1 LTFTGAKSTF
11 ASYLGSSGFVVT
23 PQQAA
28 SIKQYNELVRNGVTS
43 NSQLSQAL
51 HGCSAELKG
60 FARQSGYAEINV
72 KKLNGQFIAGASGI
86 KGFGSTLKLACK
98 GLIAFGAQFALI
110 SAAMWALSKIVEGVK
125 WAYDEFSMSIKA
137 TAKRA
142 EESAVALEETTS
154 ELESLED
161 ELKNVKERMAELQS
175 MGSLTLT
182 EQSELKTLQLESVE
196 LQKQIKLLK
205 ERKRIEQDA
214 LIKDNVNAIHAM
226 DYQKTVKVDY
236 GTPNAYNDSLTIP
249 EEFAYRTE
257 QLEKYKKALAELSVD
272 DENYEYY
279 NQFYNDQI
287 KEQSNAITEL
297 SLAIDSYRVNL
308 EDVPVAEKAYFEALY
323 NAENRALLE
332 NGTLSITDFID
343 ANLFGEDLDNVS
355 KQMQEMAKSAT
366 ISTDDV
372 RNAFSQNVIPILT
385 EAGFTAKEA
394 EDAILQHINA
404 LRNTGDVVSDVISSD
419 SNFLD
424 IQNTI
429 DEITSSDFEITTDSI
444 TEAVGQ
450 DFVTALDKASISISD
465 FCNWLSS
472 MQNAVEE
479 ISVKDTVKE
488 LSGIEEK
495 LNSLSDAYYEFVD
508 NAGKVDAKTL
518 DGFAETFA
526 DISDTDA
533 YADFI
538 KTIGNSS
545 STVSQLQTALD
556 ELVTTYFRQESTV
569 EDLNEDT
576 LQLYAAQL
584 KQMGVVNA
592 LEVAQHELNLRT
604 IESAEYTDDEVDAL
618 YDAVVGLELT
628 GDAAEDTAIKLALFE
643 SYQEYIAN
651 NNFAEV
657 CESHGKSILKVAEA
671 AGASAPILAKYL
683 QVMSAIEEFQQRVAT
698 YGTSAY
704 VGGAGL
710 YYKGLLDEAAGLA
723 EQAEAEYK
731 SIFTGGVQVKF
742 TPTKDK
748 DKSGGDK
755 DPDKEAYDKAKAKL
769 DNQLERNKIS
779 YEEYYKEL
787 VKLGNK
793 YFKGDAEN
801 MREHYA
807 TLADVRRDAYAKYQ
821 GDLDKDLANGVISL
835 QTYYDKSKALS
846 KEWLDGRKANE
857 EDYKEA
863 VEAIYD
869 AVNDAW
875 GDRISQMET
884 RLERMTLDKNWE
896 PGKTEADYWN
906 KMLEELEQDYIN
918 GLFDSTDEYYDHR
931 YDLLK
936 KLDEAKKESWENE
949 LDAIQESKDSIQDL
963 IDLVSDMMKH
973 ELEEQI
979 DALEKQKDLY
989 SEIVDEKKKSLELTR
1004 EENEYQ
1010 KQLEEYNRDL
1020 AELQAKAA
1028 VLALD
1033 DSREGKAQYAAI
1045 MEQIRE
1051 KQNEIQSSQSDHT
1064 YDATTEALDAAQSAY
1079 EEKIEKQVSDIQAL
1093 MEEAG
1098 PWLERVYERIE
1109 QTPPSKL
1116 LADLTRYNYYH
1127 GTGMDSDVQRI
1138 WAASEGLLTSFDS
1151 NVPKILAYLET
1162 QEKTLQAQIDASGS
1176 DSGSDLSDNYVSDL
1190 NKKVQ
1195 ASVTRNQSD
1204 ATNMGLLDDVRA
1216 QYGSGWYDTQNKVI
1230 YLGEDGD
1237 RRVSAGAANLI
1248 QQMESVKNSKA
1259 KKSEKEKQLNEL
1271 LTKLKRKWGYG
1282 DAHIEWD
1289 GSTPHLYKTA
1299 GKSEKWQIFHDGYTR
1314 GYVGQSNA
1322 TYTPDAKQREL
1333 LALLEAGEL
1342 VVNKTQQG
1350 YLLSQL
1356 QTLQTLSDG
1365 LRKLQLD
1372 SVPGD
1377 TYGVG
1382 EINIEVN
1389 APITIT
1395 GSADADTIKELE
1407 KFKKNLS
1414 NDVLGEVTSAM
1425 KRKGYGRNTAVN
1437 ARKK

>member
-1 LTFTGAKSTF
+1 MIDLLMSYWGESGQIFEGEEAKLFKEWNVTARNYRDGIIDVTQADKEFLRIQKLLGESGEGIVDITKKEVLNFREYGNQVVFTGKGLQGLGTILKAVGKEIKAAALQF
-11 ASYLGSSGFVVT
+11 AAFLIIT
-23 PQQAA
+23 EAINLL
-28 SIKQYNELVRNGVTS
+28 IKGLQKVWETVPTENHVKEWADEANTALEKTNGELEDL
-43 NSQLSQAL
+43 NS
-51 HGCSAELKG
+51 ELK
-60 FARQSGYAEINV
+60 
-72 KKLNGQFIAGASGI
+72 
-86 KGFGSTLKLACK
+86 
-98 GLIAFGAQFALI
+98 
-110 SAAMWALSKIVEGVK
+110 
-125 WAYDEFSMSIKA
+125 
-137 TAKRA
+137 
-142 EESAVALEETTS
+142 TTKDRI
-154 ELESLED
+154 E
-161 ELKNVKERMAELQS
+161 ELQS
-175 MGSLTLT
+175 KGSLTLT
-182 EQSELKTLQLESVE
+182 EQSELNQLKLQNLELE
-196 LQKQIKLLK
+196 KQIKLKEALAKEQAKDSSEKNLAAAQFAYEELNSAYAEYVKINEEYNKQLEEPVKIPGKELSDKEYYQMYGTYKRKEEPGVSK
-205 ERKRIEQDA
+205 ER
-214 LIKDNVNAIHAM
+214 
-226 DYQKTVKVDY
+226 VDHY
-236 GTPNAYNDSLTIP
+236 KDSLTTLISELQP
-249 EEFAYRTE
+249 YLAAVDPSYLVGE
-257 QLEKYKKALAELSVD
+257 QLEQ
-272 DENYEYY
+272 Y
-279 NQFYNDQI
+279 NQMM
-287 KEQSNAITEL
+287 E
-297 SLAIDSYRVNL
+297 
-308 EDVPVAEKAYFEALY
+308 LY
-323 NAENRALLE
+323 NRTLLE
-332 NGTLSITDFID
+332 SGAMSINDFIQASLGSTD
-343 ANLFGEDLDNVS
+343 YDEYV
-355 KQMQEMAKSAT
+355 KKMQELADAGVTAPEEVEAAFAKSMPE
-366 ISTDDV
+366 V
-372 RNAFSQNVIPILT
+372 LT
-385 EAGFTAKEA
+385 LMNELGFGAEGLAKE
-394 EDAILQHINA
+394 ISA
-404 LRNTGDVVSDVISSD
+404 LRNVGDVVEQVIGNNSAFSDVQSKIE
-419 SNFLD
+419 
-424 IQNTI
+424 
-429 DEITSSDFEITTDSI
+429 EITSSDFEITTDSI

-450 DFVTALDKASISISD
+450 DFVTALDKAGISISD

-618 YDAVVGLELT
+618 YDAVVGLKLT

-683 QVMSAIEEFQQRVAT
+683 KVMSAIEEFQQRVAT

-755 DPDKEAYDKAKAKL
+755 GDPDKEAYDKAKAKL

-821 GDLDKDLANGVISL
+821 GDLDKDFANGVISL
-835 QTYYDKSKALS
+835 QTYYDKSMALS

-884 RLERMTLDKNWE
+884 RLERMTIDKNWE

-989 SEIVDEKKKSLELTR
+989 SEIVDEKKKSLDLTR

-1020 AELQAKAA
+1020 TELQAKAA

-1033 DSREGKAQYAAI
+1033 DSREGRAQYAAI
-1045 MEQIRE
+1045 MEQIRD

-1314 GYVGQSNA
+1314 GYVGQSGA

-1382 EINIEVN
+1382 EINLTVE
-1389 APITIT
+1389 APVTIT
-1395 GSADADTIKELE
+1395 GSVDADVLRELE
-1407 KFKKNLS
+1407 KFGDKISDKTLEK
-1414 NDVLGEVTSAM
+1414 LEKAM
-1425 KRKGYGRNTAVN
+1425 GMQGYHSRTGKN
-1437 ARKK
+1437 ARKI

>member
-1 LTFTGAKSTF
+1 MDIKSIFSSYKGQSGWVAGRKDIGAIERYNKMIEDNLKPTADYIDRLFQNGNQNIAEYVKSIDGAKVKTQQF
-11 ASYLGSSGFVVT
+11 GSATVVGAT
-23 PQQAA
+23 
-28 SIKQYNELVRNGVTS
+28 G
-43 NSQLSQAL
+43 
-51 HGCSAELKG
+51 LKG
-60 FARQSGYAEINV
+60 MATAA
-72 KKLNGQFIAGASGI
+72 KLVG
-86 KGFGSTLKLACK
+86 KELLLA
-98 GLIAFGAQFALI
+98 GAQFAI
-110 SAAMWALSKIVEGVK
+110 FAAVSWGVSKAVEGLVYL
-125 WAYDEFSMSIKA
+125 YDKYSMSVKA
-137 TAKRA
+137 AGKRA
-142 EESAVALEETTS
+142 EEAAAELEDNRSQIESLNS
-154 ELESLED
+154 ELETTRDRIE
-161 ELKNVKERMAELQS
+161 ELQS
-175 MGSLTLT
+175 KGS
-182 EQSELKTLQLESVE
+182 
-196 LQKQIKLLK
+196 
-205 ERKRIEQDA
+205 
-214 LIKDNVNAIHAM
+214 
-226 DYQKTVKVDY
+226 
-236 GTPNAYNDSLTIP
+236 
-249 EEFAYRTE
+249 
-257 QLEKYKKALAELSVD
+257 
-272 DENYEYY
+272 
-279 NQFYNDQI
+279 
-287 KEQSNAITEL
+287 
-297 SLAIDSYRVNL
+297 
-308 EDVPVAEKAYFEALY
+308 
-323 NAENRALLE
+323 
-332 NGTLSITDFID
+332 LSITEKSELEQLRLQNAELTRQIALRKQLEDRQALDASKTAMDAINAYTNTPSDRWDGNWNENPEMGDLADQIQHYSSLVNGLQRTID
-343 ANLFGEDLDNVS
+343 NLDPADRNYDKKIDEYSARRDEYERKLSELLDAASTHRNNIIYDELNDVDQNLVDKLDGVINHYLYNS
-355 KQMQEMAKSAT
+355 GAMSIDDIINT
-366 ISTDDV
+366 SLSTDEINKFNATVQQLTDDTSNNLKIV
-372 RNAFSQNVIPILT
+372 KEDIENAFS
-385 EAGFTAKEA
+385 KESLDVLRKYGISASELA
-394 EDAILQHINA
+394 EHINS
-404 LRNTGDVVSDVISSD
+404 LRNTGDVVSKVISGN
-419 SNFLD
+419 SNFSD

-429 DEITSSDFEITTDSI
+429 DEITSSDFEITTESI
-444 TEAVGQ
+444 TSAVG
-450 DFVTALDKASISISD
+450 DAFVNALDKAGISISD

-618 YDAVVGLELT
+618 YDAVVGLKLT

-683 QVMSAIEEFQQRVAT
+683 KVMSAIEEFQQRVAT

-755 DPDKEAYDKAKAKL
+755 GDPEKEEYDKAKAKL

-793 YFKGDAEN
+793 YFKDDAEN

-821 GDLDKDLANGVISL
+821 GDLDKDFANGVISL
-835 QTYYDKSKALS
+835 QTYYDKSMALS

-875 GDRISQMET
+875 GDRISKMET
-884 RLERMTLDKNWE
+884 RLERMTIDKNWE

-906 KMLEELEQDYIN
+906 KMLEEIEQDYIN

-989 SEIVDEKKKSLELTR
+989 SEIVDEKKKSLDLTR

-1020 AELQAKAA
+1020 TELQAKAA

-1033 DSREGKAQYAAI
+1033 DSREGRAQYAAI
-1045 MEQIRE
+1045 MEQIRD

-1314 GYVGQSNA
+1314 GYVGQSGA

-1382 EINIEVN
+1382 EINLTVE
-1389 APITIT
+1389 APVTIT
-1395 GSADADTIKELE
+1395 GSVDADVLRELE
-1407 KFKKNLS
+1407 KFGDKISDKTLEK
-1414 NDVLGEVTSAM
+1414 LEKAM
-1425 KRKGYGRNTAVN
+1425 GMQGYHSRTGKN
-1437 ARKK
+1437 ARKI

>member
-1 LTFTGAKSTF
+1 ML
-11 ASYLGSSGFVVT
+11 T

-28 SIKQYNELVRNGVTS
+28 AVKSYNDSIADGVRSHTK
-43 NSQLSQAL
+43 LRK
-51 HGCSAELKG
+51 ELKG
-60 FARQSGYAEINV
+60 AGSEIEKFARKSGYAKIPLKEV
-72 KKLNGQFIAGASGI
+72 NGQFVACSSGL
-86 KGFGSTLKLACK
+86 KGLGTTLKLVGK
-98 GLIAFGAQFALI
+98 ELVSFGIQFAAI
-110 SAAMWALSKIVEGVK
+110 TAAAWAVSKAVEFLTNAWKNNVR
-125 WAYDEFSMSIKA
+125 
-137 TAKRA
+137 T
-142 EESAVALEETTS
+142 
-154 ELESLED
+154 
-161 ELKNVKERMAELQS
+161 LKNVKQWAEDA
-175 MGSLTLT
+175 TT
-182 EQSELKTLQLESVE
+182 ELNETRSKIEDINGELETTASRISELKS
-196 LQKQIKLLK
+196 K
-205 ERKRIEQDA
+205 
-214 LIKDNVNAIHAM
+214 
-226 DYQKTVKVDY
+226 
-236 GTPNAYNDSLTIP
+236 GSLS
-249 EEFAYRTE
+249 FTE
-257 QLEKYKKALAELSVD
+257 QAELD
-272 DENYEYY
+272 RLTKQN
-279 NQFYNDQI
+279 
-287 KEQSNAITEL
+287 EL
-297 SLAIDSYRVNL
+297 LSQQLKIQQSLAKI
-308 EDVPVAEKAYFEALY
+308 
-323 NAENRALLE
+323 
-332 NGTLSITDFID
+332 
-343 ANLFGEDLDNVS
+343 
-355 KQMQEMAKSAT
+355 Q
-366 ISTDDV
+366 
-372 RNAFSQNVIPILT
+372 
-385 EAGFTAKEA
+385 A
-394 EDAILQHINA
+394 EDASKKNLDAATMLFARTDNDEQRYITAKAKYDAAYNEYSTADPESADFKAIERRMDAAKTQLDSAKSKYEASINESVDFLINVDPSTLVGKNLDVYNQHLKSINQDLLHLGTITKDEYLTNVLSDSEYQKMTEQMQNLASTGQDVGEDILSKFSITVQQAWIDAEGGVDEAASAIQEHINS
-404 LRNTGDVVSDVISSD
+404 LRSTGDVVSNIISGN
-419 SNFLD
+419 SNFSD
-424 IQNTI
+424 IQNII

-444 TEAVGQ
+444 TDAVGQ
-450 DFVTALDKASISISD
+450 DFVTALDKAGISIGD
-465 FCNWLSS
+465 FCNWLSA
-472 MQNAVEE
+472 MQDAGSEVSIKDAAVELA
-479 ISVKDTVKE
+479 TV
-488 LSGIEEK
+488 EEK
-495 LNSLSDAYYEFVD
+495 LNSLSDAYNEFAD
-508 NAGKVDAKTL
+508 NSGKVAASTL
-518 DGFAETFA
+518 KELSEGFA
-526 DISDTDA
+526 DIADTDEFEK
-533 YADFI
+533 FI
-538 KTIGNSS
+538 TQLGNANTPLTDLKDSLS
-545 STVSQLQTALD
+545 DVVSVYFQQKVALG
-556 ELVTTYFRQESTV
+556 ELTEEYKG
-569 EDLNEDT
+569 
-576 LQLYAAQL
+576 LYIAQL
-584 KQMGVVNA
+584 KQLGVTNAQDVVEAELALTRLKNGEATAEETYEIWKKVAALKGEENSALDTALA
-592 LEVAQHELNLRT
+592 LEIMSVYE
-604 IESAEYTDDEVDAL
+604 AL
-618 YDAVVGLELT
+618 
-628 GDAAEDTAIKLALFE
+628 AAG
-643 SYQEYIAN
+643 S
-651 NNFAEV
+651 NFADVMDDHAE
-657 CESHGKSILKVAEA
+657 SILGLAEA
-671 AGASAPILAKYL
+671 AGISTPALQELISIMADIDYYNAEMAKARESGDVGAMRGIASQISHLNRRANDLRTSVEQNLANALNSQEHIEFKAP
-683 QVMSAIEEFQQRVAT
+683 
-698 YGTSAY
+698 
-704 VGGAGL
+704 
-710 YYKGLLDEAAGLA
+710 
-723 EQAEAEYK
+723 
-731 SIFTGGVQVKF
+731 
-742 TPTKDK
+742 PK
-748 DKSGGDK
+748 DKSGGGDK

-989 SEIVDEKKKSLELTR
+989 SEIVDEKKKSLDLTR

-1020 AELQAKAA
+1020 TELQAKAA

-1151 NVPKILAYLET
+1151 NVLKILAYLET

-1377 TYGVG
+1377 TYGIG

-1389 APITIT
+1389 APITIE
-1395 GSADADTIKELE
+1395 GNANADTIKELE